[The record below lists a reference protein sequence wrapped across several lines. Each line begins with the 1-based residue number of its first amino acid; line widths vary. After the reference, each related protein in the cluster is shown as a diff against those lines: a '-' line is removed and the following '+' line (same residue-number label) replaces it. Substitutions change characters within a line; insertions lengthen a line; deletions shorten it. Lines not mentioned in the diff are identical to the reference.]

1 MTTIKYSE
9 ISHPFGLKWWFI
21 SEDQIQPVVEFTE
34 PTKSLTILGISNYE
48 LKILRKWLKA
58 NRDCVSEGHIQ
69 EFEDSDIEDRVNNEL
84 NIKMVESKYDELCQL
99 LTELPVRDQAAKVY
113 FENYEAGQ
121 EDMKKYSE
129 EYNIKFFGGYENDRN
144 NAAHLLD
151 DYYIVSA
158 NKEDLFALFL
168 HWEHEF
174 EMLSTT

>member
-1 MTTIKYSE
+1 M
-9 ISHPFGLKWWFI
+9 
-21 SEDQIQPVVEFTE
+21 
-34 PTKSLTILGISNYE
+34 
-48 LKILRKWLKA
+48 
-58 NRDCVSEGHIQ
+58 SEGHIQ